1 MTEEQFNRT
10 LQSVG
15 QSCFV
20 KFFDVFS
27 SKVSTR
33 EEMIEK
39 LKSETDYTEGSCISR
54 TSHAKSLIEAGVAG
68 RVFEQVI
75 NSNSSKI
82 SDETRDLAR
91 KYTINSNI

>member
-10 LQSVG
+10 LKSVG

-20 KFFDVFS
+20 KFFEVFS
-27 SKVSTR
+27 SKTISR

-54 TSHAKSLIEAGVAG
+54 TGHAKSLIEAGFAG
-68 RVFEQVI
+68 RVFEQVL

-82 SDETRDLAR
+82 SDETRAIAR
-91 KYTINSNI
+91 KHHINSNT